1 MKKKIWIFVVPVLLF
16 VMSVVL
22 LSFRTE
28 AFAEPNL
35 KTSAYFSGAGTEES
49 PYIISNV
56 DHFVHLAADVGAGI
70 DYRGEYFILDGD
82 IDFEGQT
89 LIPIGN
95 EENPFRGTFDGSG
108 YTISNIVIDGTNTQ
122 KLGLFGACENA
133 TIKNLGVSNIEISS
147 LDVVTDETS
156 FALGGIC
163 AVVTNSE
170 ISQCFVKNADE
181 KMFEVNT
188 SKRAYVGGLVGM
200 LAGSSRMSD
209 CFSNT
214 KMIVRNS
221 GVSPIDIH
229 VGGLVGFSNN
239 SHILNSYSAGNIVC
253 GNLVA
258 ENGESRIFTG
268 GILGFVQGAYSS
280 MKNCFCLGDVSTETN
295 RATDKIFLGAV
306 VGGISGNASQTPN
319 AGNLN
324 FCHYLQ
330 NETTNN
336 GRSAVAS
343 NITYNL
349 TGLVFKAQ
357 KDVVFFQRTTQFKLL

>member
-70 DYRGEYFILDGD
+70 DYQGEYFILDDD

-147 LDVVTDETS
+147 LDVVTV
-156 FALGGIC
+156 LRL
-163 AVVTNSE
+163 V
-170 ISQCFVKNADE
+170 
-181 KMFEVNT
+181 
-188 SKRAYVGGLVGM
+188 AYVQL
-200 LAGSSRMSD
+200 
-209 CFSNT
+209 
-214 KMIVRNS
+214 
-221 GVSPIDIH
+221 
-229 VGGLVGFSNN
+229 
-239 SHILNSYSAGNIVC
+239 
-253 GNLVA
+253 
-258 ENGESRIFTG
+258 
-268 GILGFVQGAYSS
+268 
-280 MKNCFCLGDVSTETN
+280 
-295 RATDKIFLGAV
+295 
-306 VGGISGNASQTPN
+306 
-319 AGNLN
+319 
-324 FCHYLQ
+324 
-330 NETTNN
+330 
-336 GRSAVAS
+336 
-343 NITYNL
+343 
-349 TGLVFKAQ
+349 
-357 KDVVFFQRTTQFKLL
+357 